1 MLELSVQ
8 EVAGGAEVAESGGGG
23 LLVGRQQVDQFVG
36 QLSQAGGVPQTRGAR
51 V

>member
-1 MLELSVQ
+1 MLQLSVQ
-8 EVAGGAEVAESGGGG
+8 EVAGGAEVAEGGGGG

-36 QLSQAGGVPQTRGAR
+36 QLGQAGGVPQTRGAR